1 MDANELTEKLRKW
14 LELISD
20 DKVDPWKDVDEFY
33 TPLSK
38 HAKPIDPTQEF
49 SDVSDLYS
57 DSSSEESFLEGEEND
72 KSKNYTYRG
81 HRDDEGLFDCVG
93 TLSFENGDI
102 IQGEFK
108 HGVRHGDA
116 VVISPRAGISRLIG
130 TYTDGKL
137 QGKGQLV
144 SVITFNTS
152 IQTHRTIIQ

>member
-1 MDANELTEKLRKW
+1 MDVNEITEKLRKW
-14 LELISD
+14 LDLISD
-20 DKVDPWKDVDEFY
+20 DKVDPWKVVEESVA
-33 TPLSK
+33 PLSK

-57 DSSSEESFLEGEEND
+57 DSSSEESFLEGGEND
-72 KSKNYTYRG
+72 KSINFTYRG

-93 TLSFENGDI
+93 TISFDNGDI

-116 VVISPRAGISRLIG
+116 VVMSPRAGISRLIG
-130 TYTDGKL
+130 TYVDGKL

-144 SVITFNTS
+144 SIIMLNTY
-152 IQTHRTIIQ
+152 IHT